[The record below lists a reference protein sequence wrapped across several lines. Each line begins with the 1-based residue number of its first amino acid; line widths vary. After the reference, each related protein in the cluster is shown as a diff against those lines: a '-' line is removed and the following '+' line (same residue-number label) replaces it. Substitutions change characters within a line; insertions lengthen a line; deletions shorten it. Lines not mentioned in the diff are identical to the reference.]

1 MVRHHRTWNKGRIN
15 KNFVATR
22 KHSDTF
28 ERSLWLWNFDLNMSG
43 CHKMTSILLNPK
55 GIWLETP
62 LVVPGGRAPSDFGTP
77 VLLPCLGEPTQLP
90 V

>member
-1 MVRHHRTWNKGRIN
+1 MI
-15 KNFVATR
+15 
-22 KHSDTF
+22 
-28 ERSLWLWNFDLNMSG
+28 
-43 CHKMTSILLNPK
+43 SILLNPK